1 MLTSWKSWCRLCAEE
16 KALLKLES
24 VRDVNAVIGNFFN
37 VSLIEIKGTAA
48 NICEEC
54 LGFVNKLE
62 HFEARCHQ
70 TNQLFTYLAKHLPDE
85 THPLDLKQIRSKYLD
100 EMLPNDGDEELFE
113 VLEAESERAKE
124 LLSIDPVLETHDIQE
139 LGKVADDNTEVLY
152 QVESLTV
159 SSVQNEL
166 ENNANETEQWEM
178 LEVDM
183 DDCSNGLETNDENLE
198 EEEFDKFSDS
208 DYEPETSGSASGTK
222 RDEGKGKDD
231 SESPIDGDDES
242 VPAKQPQKRRYTTT
256 RGASPNQQVHQCK
269 YCRKTFKCN
278 SQLTRH
284 EYIHLTQD
292 GKPRYSCEIC
302 RKVFTKSSI
311 RRAHMRMMH
320 EGAKPY
326 MCEECGKP
334 FSSKGALKEHY
345 IVHSEERPFKCA
357 YCPKS
362 FKNAPR
368 LKTHEDTHN
377 DTLYVCPHCGLKL
390 NTKRTLN
397 MHMVVHSDQKK
408 FKCQECGNEYKRSKA
423 LKAHLI
429 LHTGLR
435 PYQCPFCDKTFANG
449 SNCRSHKKKFHPRE
463 LAALEAA
470 GGQKPAANIPKLE
483 HLQRKSQSDGEG
495 VEITRKHIRS
505 TARASNSSRGK
516 ERQEQLTLTAD
527 EADTDGSPLKSE
539 LKMELNV

>member
-183 DDCSNGLETNDENLE
+183 DDCSNGLETNDENVE
-198 EEEFDKFSDS
+198 EEDFDKFSDS

-222 RDEGKGKDD
+222 RDQSKGKDD

-242 VPAKQPQKRRYTTT
+242 VPAKQSQKRRYTTT

-302 RKVFTKSSI
+302 RKVNALYFTFSI
-311 RRAHMRMMH
+311 
-320 EGAKPY
+320 PQ
-326 MCEECGKP
+326 
-334 FSSKGALKEHY
+334 
-345 IVHSEERPFKCA
+345 
-357 YCPKS
+357 
-362 FKNAPR
+362 
-368 LKTHEDTHN
+368 THEDTHN

-483 HLQRKSQSDGEG
+483 HLQRNLQS
-495 VEITRKHIRS
+495 S
-505 TARASNSSRGK
+505 
-516 ERQEQLTLTAD
+516 
-527 EADTDGSPLKSE
+527 
-539 LKMELNV
+539 

>member
-1 MLTSWKSWCRLCAEE
+1 
-16 KALLKLES
+16 
-24 VRDVNAVIGNFFN
+24 
-37 VSLIEIKGTAA
+37 
-48 NICEEC
+48 
-54 LGFVNKLE
+54 
-62 HFEARCHQ
+62 
-70 TNQLFTYLAKHLPDE
+70 
-85 THPLDLKQIRSKYLD
+85 
-100 EMLPNDGDEELFE
+100 
-113 VLEAESERAKE
+113 
-124 LLSIDPVLETHDIQE
+124 
-139 LGKVADDNTEVLY
+139 
-152 QVESLTV
+152 
-159 SSVQNEL
+159 
-166 ENNANETEQWEM
+166 
-178 LEVDM
+178 
-183 DDCSNGLETNDENLE
+183 
-198 EEEFDKFSDS
+198 
-208 DYEPETSGSASGTK
+208 
-222 RDEGKGKDD
+222 
-231 SESPIDGDDES
+231 
-242 VPAKQPQKRRYTTT
+242 
-256 RGASPNQQVHQCK
+256 
-269 YCRKTFKCN
+269 
-278 SQLTRH
+278 
-284 EYIHLTQD
+284 
-292 GKPRYSCEIC
+292 
-302 RKVFTKSSI
+302 
-311 RRAHMRMMH
+311 MRMMH

-368 LKTHEDTHN
+368 LKVGLVALFVVNASHFPFSIPQTHEDTHN

-483 HLQRKSQSDGEG
+483 HLQRK
-495 VEITRKHIRS
+495 
-505 TARASNSSRGK
+505 
-516 ERQEQLTLTAD
+516 
-527 EADTDGSPLKSE
+527 
-539 LKMELNV
+539 